1 MQARPL
7 ILVAAAAAFLVH
19 GQAGAAQQPPPPQAA
34 SLRTVAEDSGFAQ
47 TGRYAEVERLC
58 RAYAAAWPRYVR
70 CVEFGRSPE
79 DRPMLSLVVSRS
91 GALDADRAKARHVP
105 VLLFQG
111 GIHAGE
117 IDGKDAGF
125 LLLRELLQ
133 SPGPDDPLLHEVLVF
148 VPVFNVD
155 GHERFGRWNR
165 PNQAGPAAMGWRTTA
180 QNLNLNRDYM
190 KADAPEMQ
198 AMLRLLGHWDPILYV
213 DLHVTDGANFQP
225 DVAIQVE
232 PLYTGDAAL
241 RAEGKAL
248 TSTLLDRLRTQGTLP
263 LDFYPS
269 FVRDDDPAS
278 GFSQVPGPPRFS
290 QYYWSQHNR
299 FATLVE
305 THAWK
310 PYARRVAVTHQVL
323 RAMAELTASEGARW
337 LSLAQAA
344 DKSSTGMGGQD
355 VVLGYREGQHVTMID
370 FPGYAYMRE
379 PSAVSGALWTR
390 YDTAT
395 PQLWHVPLNDQP
407 QPSVIARAP
416 RAGYLVPAAY
426 AREIGAR
433 LALHGIHCRKVDH
446 ALQRVPV
453 QAFRA
458 AEVHY
463 AKESFE
469 GRTGVTLVGGWQDE
483 QRDLAAGALYVPVAQ
498 PAAQVVVALLDPRGP
513 DSFSAWGFFN
523 ATLET
528 KEYME
533 AYVAEGV
540 AREQLSDDSALAR
553 AFARRLAEDPAFAAS
568 PEARLAFFSQRHPSF
583 DERLRLYP
591 VLAVDEPPASP

>member
-1 MQARPL
+1 MPARPL
-7 ILVAAAAAFLVH
+7 IPLAAAALLLGH
-19 GQAGAAQQPPPPQAA
+19 GQGASAQEPTPARAA
-34 SLRTVAEDSGFAQ
+34 ALRTVAERTGFTR
-47 TGRYAEVERLC
+47 TGRYAEVEQLC
-58 RAYAAAWPRYVR
+58 TAYAATWPRFVR

-79 DRPMLSLVVSRS
+79 GRPMLSLVVSRS
-91 GALDADRAKARHVP
+91 GALDAGRAQARHVP

-133 SPGPDDPLLHEVLVF
+133 SPGPADPLLHEVLVF

-165 PNQAGPAAMGWRTTA
+165 PNQSGPAEMGWRTTA

-198 AMLRLLGHWDPILYV
+198 AMLRLLGQWDPILYV
-213 DLHVTDGANFQP
+213 DLHVTDGADFQP
-225 DVAIQVE
+225 DVSIQVE
-232 PLYTGDAAL
+232 PLFTGDAAL
-241 RAEGKAL
+241 RAEGKVL
-248 TSTLLDRLRTQGTLP
+248 TNSLLDRLRAQGTLP
-263 LDFYPS
+263 LAFYPS
-269 FVRDDDPAS
+269 FVRDDDPTS

-299 FATLVE
+299 FAALVE
-305 THAWK
+305 THSWK
-310 PYARRVAVTHQVL
+310 PYVRRVSVTHQVL
-323 RAMAELTASEGARW
+323 RAMAELAASEGPRW
-337 LSLAQAA
+337 LALAQAA
-344 DKSSTGMGGQD
+344 DSSASGTGGRD
-355 VVLGYREGQHVTMID
+355 VVLDYRAGEHVTMID
-370 FPGYAYMRE
+370 FPGYAYTRE

-395 PQLWHVPLNDQP
+395 PQLWHVPLHDQP
-407 QPSVIARAP
+407 QPSVVARAP
-416 RAGYLVPAAY
+416 RAGYLVPAAF
-426 AREIGAR
+426 ARDIGAR
-433 LALHGIHCRKVDH
+433 LALHGIRYQAIGH
-446 ALQRVPV
+446 ALHGLPV
-453 QAFRA
+453 HAFRA
-458 AEVHY
+458 TEVRY

-469 GRTGVTLVGGWQDE
+469 GRTGVTLAGAWQEE

-523 ATLET
+523 ATLEP

-533 AYVAEGV
+533 AYVAEGI
-540 AREQLSDDSALAR
+540 AREQLSHDDALAR

-591 VLAVDEPPASP
+591 VLAVDEPPASH